1 MTRAMLDI
9 ETLATTPDAAIVS
22 VGAVTFSADADP
34 IDEEFHVSVPTESC
48 REHGRR
54 VDQDTVDWWRRQ
66 PEEAQRIL
74 EGGRSLGAALAELA
88 RFLRNAGEV
97 WAKNP
102 AFDCVILE
110 SAYRALDCAV
120 EPPWEFWECRDVRT
134 LEKCSPVWPDREHEG
149 VEHNALDDARHQS
162 RCVADCLRRQQAI
175 ADGGERDVCIECGKP
190 LAGEKS
196 RCYSCPAPSDGG
208 ESDD

>member
-22 VGAVTFSADADP
+22 IGAVTFSTDADP
-34 IDEEFHVSVPTESC
+34 IDEEFHVSISTDSC

-54 VDQDTVDWWRRQ
+54 VERDTVDWWRRQ
-66 PEEAQRIL
+66 PEGAQRIL

-97 WAKNP
+97 WAKGP

-110 SAYRALDCAV
+110 SAYRALDCEVAA
-120 EPPWEFWECRDVRT
+120 PWDYYQRRDVRT
-134 LEKCSPVWPDREHEG
+134 LRKVSTAWPDDREHEG
-149 VEHNALDDARHQS
+149 TQHDALDDARHQA
-162 RCVADCLRRQQAI
+162 RCVAECLRRQQAV
-175 ADGGERDVCIECGKP
+175 ADGGEG
-190 LAGEKS
+190 
-196 RCYSCPAPSDGG
+196 
-208 ESDD
+208 DD